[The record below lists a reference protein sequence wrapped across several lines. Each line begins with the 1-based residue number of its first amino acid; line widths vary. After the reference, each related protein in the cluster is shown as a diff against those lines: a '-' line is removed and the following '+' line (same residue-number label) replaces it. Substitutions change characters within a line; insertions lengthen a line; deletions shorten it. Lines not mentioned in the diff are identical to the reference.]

1 MLGSNGGVLAMS
13 FNWRGPINR
22 ITSSLWFIPFVAIP
36 LELIATRVLHLLDAQ
51 LGWTFLDLKTPG
63 AQAML
68 QAIVSANLA
77 FLVFTFASLLVAI
90 QVASAQLSPRIIAT
104 TLLSDRTIKYCVG
117 IFVFTL
123 LFSISAQNRIDKD
136 VSQLVAFVAASLGIT
151 CFAAFFYLIDHAS
164 RLLRPVSI
172 LSLVGNTGLEVIA
185 KVYPEPS
192 LGPGV
197 PEKARDALG
206 EPSAVVAHTGNSGVV
221 LLVDIPVLMEEA
233 ERGQVVIEF
242 APQVGD
248 FIAFDEPLFLI
259 YGDGAVDAD
268 RLREAVDLGSE
279 RTMQQDPT
287 FAFRIAIDISLR
299 ALSAAINDPTTAVL
313 AIDQLHRMLRAVGE
327 RHLRTDELRD
337 KNGSLRVIFRTPNWE
352 DFVYLT
358 FREIRRSGSGNFQV
372 VRRLRSMIEN
382 LLQTLPAQRLPAIV
396 AELKLLDRE
405 IEEKFPYPE
414 DLALAR
420 IGDPQ
425 GLGGRSGVTP

>member
-1 MLGSNGGVLAMS
+1 MAMTL
-13 FNWRGPINR
+13 NWRGPISR
-22 ITSSLWFIPFVAIP
+22 IKSSLWFIPFVAIP
-36 LELIATRVLHLLDAQ
+36 LELIATRILHQLDAR
-51 LGWTFLDLKTPG
+51 LGWKFLDLATPG

-104 TLLSDRTIKYCVG
+104 ALLSDRTIKYCVG

-123 LFSISAQNRIDKD
+123 LFSISAQNRIEKE

-172 LSLVGNTGLEVIA
+172 LSLVGNKGLEVIA
-185 KVYPEPS
+185 KVYPEAS
-192 LGPGV
+192 LGPDIA
-197 PEKARDALG
+197 ERHDARG
-206 EPSAVVAHTGNSGVV
+206 EPGAIVAHTGSSGIVV
-221 LLVDIPVLMEEA
+221 SVDIPVLMAEA
-233 ERGQVVIEF
+233 KRGQVVIEF

-248 FIAFDEPLFLI
+248 FVASGEPLFLI

-268 RLREAVDLGSE
+268 RLRDAVDLGSE
-279 RTMQQDPT
+279 RTMEQDPT
-287 FAFRIAIDISLR
+287 FAFRITIDIALR

-337 KNGSLRVIFRTPNWE
+337 EEGRLRVIFRTPNWE

-372 VRRLRSMIEN
+372 VRRLRAMIDN
-382 LLQTLPAQRLPAIV
+382 LLQTLPAHRLPAI
-396 AELKLLDRE
+396 AEELKLLDRE
-405 IEEKFPYPE
+405 IEQKFTYPE

>member
-1 MLGSNGGVLAMS
+1 MTL
-13 FNWRGPINR
+13 NWRGLTSR
-22 ITSSLWFIPFVAIP
+22 IKSSLWFVPFVAIP
-36 LELIATRVLHLLDAQ
+36 LELIATRILHLLDPR
-51 LGWTFLDLKTPG
+51 LGWKFLNLATPG

-104 TLLSDRTIKYCVG
+104 ALLSDRTIKYCVG

-123 LFSISAQNRIDKD
+123 LFSISAQNRIEKE

-172 LSLVGNTGLEVIA
+172 LSLVGNKGLDVIA

-192 LGPGV
+192 LGPGIR
-197 PEKARDALG
+197 ESRCDARG
-206 EPSAVVAHTGNSGVV
+206 EPSAIVAYTGSSGIVVS
-221 LLVDIPVLMEEA
+221 VDIPVLMAEA
-233 ERGQVVIEF
+233 KSGQAVIEF

-248 FIAFDEPLFLI
+248 FVAFGEPLFLI
-259 YGDGAVDAD
+259 YGDDAVDTD
-268 RLREAVDLGSE
+268 RLRNAVDLGSE
-279 RTMQQDPT
+279 RTMEQDPT
-287 FAFRIAIDISLR
+287 FAFRITIDIALR

-327 RHLRTDELRD
+327 RHLRTDELHDEEGR
-337 KNGSLRVIFRTPNWE
+337 LRVIFRTPNWE

-372 VRRLRSMIEN
+372 VRRLRSMIDN
-382 LLQTLPAQRLPAIV
+382 LLQTLPAHRLPAI
-396 AELKLLDRE
+396 AEELKLLDRE
-405 IEEKFPYPE
+405 IEQKFLYPE

>member
-1 MLGSNGGVLAMS
+1 
-13 FNWRGPINR
+13 
-22 ITSSLWFIPFVAIP
+22 
-36 LELIATRVLHLLDAQ
+36 
-51 LGWTFLDLKTPG
+51 
-63 AQAML
+63 
-68 QAIVSANLA
+68 
-77 FLVFTFASLLVAI
+77 
-90 QVASAQLSPRIIAT
+90 
-104 TLLSDRTIKYCVG
+104 LLSDRTIKYCVG

-123 LFSISAQNRIDKD
+123 LFSISAQNRIEKE

-172 LSLVGNTGLEVIA
+172 LSLVGNKGLDVIA

-192 LGPGV
+192 LGPGIR
-197 PEKARDALG
+197 ESRCDARG
-206 EPSAVVAHTGNSGVV
+206 EPSAIVAYTGSSGIVVS
-221 LLVDIPVLMEEA
+221 VDIPVLMAEA
-233 ERGQVVIEF
+233 KSGQAVIEF

-248 FIAFDEPLFLI
+248 FVAFGEPLFLI
-259 YGDGAVDAD
+259 YGDDAVDTD
-268 RLREAVDLGSE
+268 RLRNAVDLGSE
-279 RTMQQDPT
+279 RTMEQDPT
-287 FAFRIAIDISLR
+287 FAFRITIDIALR

-327 RHLRTDELRD
+327 RHLRTDELHDEEGR
-337 KNGSLRVIFRTPNWE
+337 LRVIFRTPNWE

-372 VRRLRSMIEN
+372 VRRLRSMIDN
-382 LLQTLPAQRLPAIV
+382 LLQTLPAHRLPAI
-396 AELKLLDRE
+396 AEELKLLDRE
-405 IEEKFPYPE
+405 IEQKFLYPE